1 MFQFYLSFKMKIILC
16 LWILLQLT
24 DGGCYGF
31 SAKSSKRDVNN
42 TGPPPLMPMIDH
54 EKVITEATSTLDQPG
69 DEVFGDE
76 NGT

>member
-16 LWILLQLT
+16 LWILLQLI

-42 TGPPPLMPMIDH
+42 TNAPLMPMIDH

-69 DEVFGDE
+69 DVVIDDE